1 MLQTIYA
8 AINPYQLV
16 TSNIDKI
23 KILIILIYS
32 FKDPLWFLD
41 YDHKTINY

>member
-16 TSNIDKI
+16 TSK
-23 KILIILIYS
+23 
-32 FKDPLWFLD
+32 
-41 YDHKTINY
+41 